1 VLFGPPPFVDRHIR
15 PLFLPSAVIDCVDFR
30 IQPFAEHLASVLANI
45 FALLEDVEDDDT
57 KMAVFNTLGIVLQR
71 GKLEVCM
78 GVIANPSARGR
89 NRAPNILG
97 IKCDAGLVMCA

>member
-1 VLFGPPPFVDRHIR
+1 
-15 PLFLPSAVIDCVDFR
+15 VIDCVDFR

-71 GKLEVCM
+71 GKPE
-78 GVIANPSARGR
+78 VIANHRQR
-89 NRAPNILG
+89 NAIALQIPWAFLL
-97 IKCDAGLVMCA
+97 KCDVGLVAYA